1 MSYLKNMVNV
11 VSSVKIIPSDTIYIP
26 NPSLLIVSSVTTGA
40 SAGSLIDSGVTTQ
53 IRQFTT
59 DGASVNGEINC
70 TTDNFILSSTQAQ
83 SGNIVGA
90 GQFIKAGNVANNTT
104 DGTAGAILGIK
115 TPDSSVSNTLLVNN
129 NLFPTG
135 KAVDI
140 RGNGFVSK
148 LGVSVGDIVYNDT
161 DSTATL
167 VTAVKSDEDLSVG
180 TALPTGKNYTI
191 YAANPPQAAPGA
203 VNSGTGAQGCL
214 VYVGTSTQFVQD
226 INNDPA
232 TPGVPAYGQGTADP
246 RHVNVKVRTVGG
258 QVITFT
264 NFPVGEVLP
273 VQVVQVFASP
283 AIANANLIALW

>member
-26 NPSLLIVSSVTTGA
+26 NPSLLIVSSVTTGGQ
-40 SAGSLIDSGVTTQ
+40 AGSLIDSGVTTQ

-167 VTAVKSDEDLSVG
+167 VTAVKSDEDIQVG

-191 YAANPPQAAPGA
+191 YAANPPQAGPGA

-214 VYVGTSTQFVQD
+214 VYVGTSTSIKQD
-226 INNDPA
+226 VDQSA
-232 TPGVPAYGQGTADP
+232 AGTDDP
-246 RHVNVKVRTVGG
+246 RFVNVKVRTVGG
-258 QVITFT
+258 QVITFA